1 MHKKT
6 WGLARALVQGN
17 GFLIKVFLIK
27 YPHRSTE
34 FPLIILMFVCSDVL
48 FSIGEASLQIG
59 KAIQPPLPSM
69 SFRGET
75 FSPLNY
81 WNTSSRRFL
90 AGVDFVAVFFP
101 HLPLNMSTA
110 LFRPNSKDK
119 RSRGFKF
126 RNRKRPDWT
135 HRNVEVR
142 LY

>member
-6 WGLARALVQGN
+6 WGLARALVPGN

-34 FPLIILMFVCSDVL
+34 FPLIIFMFVCSDVL

-75 FSPLNY
+75 FSP
-81 WNTSSRRFL
+81 
-90 AGVDFVAVFFP
+90 
-101 HLPLNMSTA
+101 
-110 LFRPNSKDK
+110 
-119 RSRGFKF
+119 
-126 RNRKRPDWT
+126 
-135 HRNVEVR
+135 
-142 LY
+142 